1 MPNRDDHRWRDGDE
15 EPEPDWAEQIR
26 AGRKARGDRLRDVFA
41 TFDDDDDAGT
51 LASPSERRR
60 PATAPARKPKPAQ
73 PSRDDA
79 PYDQEHE
86 ESS

>member
-1 MPNRDDHRWRDGDE
+1 MPDRDDQWWRDGDE

-41 TFDDDDDAGT
+41 TFDDDGAEP
-51 LASPSERRR
+51 SVPPSERRR
-60 PATAPARKPKPAQ
+60 PAASPAPAPER

-86 ESS
+86 ASS